1 MDGFVEMMG
10 APVVMALILVAMHS
24 HLGYHVVKRGVIF
37 VDIALA
43 QIAAFGVAL
52 ALLLGGSIGT
62 NSTWLV
68 ALVSTLVG
76 AGLIS
81 LTRSRAAEKIP
92 QEAYIGIIY
101 AVSSAA
107 MILVLTQVPHG
118 GEEIRHLL
126 VGALLWVSWSV
137 VLKTAVLYGVLGL
150 LLYFKR
156 GPLLMV
162 STDPQGAKAAG
173 MSLGRW
179 DFFFYL
185 ILGFV
190 VTSSVQI
197 AGVLLVFCLL
207 VVPTVMGMRILAD
220 PTRQFV
226 YTLVIGM
233 VAVVVG
239 AGASYGLDLPT
250 GAAIVCTF
258 GLFLALQVVVEAVVR
273 RRPAIRA
280 TTDKNQN
287 RPEPARKAQG

>member
-1 MDGFVEMMG
+1 MGGFVEMMA

-24 HLGYHVVKRGVIF
+24 HLGFHVVKRGVIF

-43 QIAAFGVAL
+43 QIAAFGVAV
-52 ALLLGGSIGT
+52 ALLRGGEMGSVT
-62 NSTWLV
+62 TWLV
-68 ALVSTLVG
+68 ALTSTFVG

-107 MILVLTQVPHG
+107 MILVLTMVPHG

-126 VGALLWVSWSV
+126 VGALLWVTWPV

-150 LLYFKR
+150 VLYLKR
-156 GPLLMV
+156 GPPMLV
-162 STDPQGAKAAG
+162 SSDPEAALTAG
-173 MSLGRW
+173 FNLRRW
-179 DFFFYL
+179 DFLFYL

-220 PTRQFV
+220 PGRQFV
-226 YTLVIGM
+226 YTLAVGIA
-233 VAVVVG
+233 AVVAG
-239 AGASYGLDLPT
+239 AGLSYWLDLPT

-258 GLFLALQVVVEAVVR
+258 GLFLALQIVIEGILR
-273 RRPAIRA
+273 R
-280 TTDKNQN
+280 
-287 RPEPARKAQG
+287 